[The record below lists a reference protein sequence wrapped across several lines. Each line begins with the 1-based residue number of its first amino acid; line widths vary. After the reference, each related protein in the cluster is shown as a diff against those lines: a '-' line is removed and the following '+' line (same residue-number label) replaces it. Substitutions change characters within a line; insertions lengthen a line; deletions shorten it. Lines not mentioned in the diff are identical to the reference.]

1 MRAIK
6 LVIDFF
12 GCCVISNQF
21 NQFYIVWDI
30 SAKQTQFDVFI
41 ILFVNR
47 LKWCQLKVSERT
59 ECFGFPLPNLQT
71 AFFPEIPAVC
81 EGD

>member
-1 MRAIK
+1 M
-6 LVIDFF
+6 
-12 GCCVISNQF
+12 SY
-21 NQFYIVWDI
+21 QFYLVWDI

-71 AFFPEIPAVC
+71 AFFSPKSQLCARAINAIYSQK
-81 EGD
+81 